1 MIKFETLDIKIETNN
16 IYTIFLWKKNVR
28 SNIIKIILE
37 YPSIAV
43 PTFLKEWKTAI
54 ILIRQG
60 YKSIEDKQDYKTG
73 SGITYEEKELP
84 MDIGKAKDNHNKDR
98 KPRCLNHIIYGH
110 IAKDCRKPKKKEIRK
125 CYKCYKVEHLT
136 KNYRLE

>member
-1 MIKFETLDIKIETNN
+1 MIKFEALDIKAETNN
-16 IYTIFLWKKNVR
+16 IHTIFLQKKNVR
-28 SNIIKIILE
+28 SNIILIILE
-37 YPSIAV
+37 YLSIAV
-43 PTFLKEWKTAI
+43 PIFLKEWKTAI

-73 SGITYEEKELP
+73 LGITYEERELP

-98 KPRCLNHIIYGH
+98 KPRYFNYIIYGH

-125 CYKCYKVEHLT
+125 CYKCYKVEHLM
-136 KNYRLE
+136 KNYRSE

>member
-43 PTFLKEWKTAI
+43 PTFLKE
-54 ILIRQG
+54 
-60 YKSIEDKQDYKTG
+60 
-73 SGITYEEKELP
+73 
-84 MDIGKAKDNHNKDR
+84 
-98 KPRCLNHIIYGH
+98 
-110 IAKDCRKPKKKEIRK
+110 
-125 CYKCYKVEHLT
+125 
-136 KNYRLE
+136 